1 MDTCRQCGSRSA
13 AGHRRRSMIWQIH
26 FCAGLHYTG
35 LDLSAETMCGS
46 EIKTRLLDNVVSYI
60 SVVDHSSSQL
70 IYVNK

>member
-1 MDTCRQCGSRSA
+1 
-13 AGHRRRSMIWQIH
+13 MIWQIH